1 MCVCISKIHKI
12 TIIHSIFLYEWSG
25 IGLSYRLGA
34 TNTLLKRI
42 YCLIFFHHLC
52 VTYTHIH
59 TSHTCVCLYLIPCNE

>member
-42 YCLIFFHHLC
+42 YCLIFFSSFVC
-52 VTYTHIH
+52 YIHIH
-59 TSHTCVCLYLIPCNE
+59 TYESHVCVFVFNTMQ